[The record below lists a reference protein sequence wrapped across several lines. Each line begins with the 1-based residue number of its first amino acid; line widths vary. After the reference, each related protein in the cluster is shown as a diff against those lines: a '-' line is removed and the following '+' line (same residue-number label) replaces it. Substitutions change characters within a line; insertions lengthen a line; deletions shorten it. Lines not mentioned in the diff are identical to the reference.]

1 MVKLK
6 LLIIF
11 LAILAVSCASV
22 NDMKRMEK
30 FEQAT
35 DTYELAIRWSD
46 FDMASTFL
54 KNQEDPEI
62 ATLIENLKQYKVTSY
77 TVKRYLPS
85 ADKSQI
91 LIIADIQFFKINGLI
106 VKNISHRQIWKY
118 DQDKEN
124 WFLSSGLPDLK

>member
-22 NDMKRMEK
+22 KDMKRMEK